1 MRLEL
6 KGLTKKFGSFTADD
20 DIDLVVEPGQ
30 IHAILGENGAGKST
44 LMNMLYGI
52 LTPTSGEILIDG
64 EPVSFAGPR
73 DAIAA
78 GIGMVHQHFKLV
90 GPFSVADNVQLGR
103 EHTRGLGVLSA
114 KAARKAVVDVSEQY
128 GLALDPDAVCEDLP
142 VGVQQRVEIVK
153 ALSGPKTELLI
164 LDEPT
169 AVLTPAEITELL
181 QIMRNLAEAG
191 TSILFISHKLKEVQ
205 AVADTVTVIR
215 RGKVVAEL
223 EPTASEAEMASAMV
237 GRAVSL
243 QVDKT
248 PAETGEARLEVKDL
262 TVVSAAGVKV
272 LDGLDLTVHSGEI
285 VGLAG
290 VEGNGQTELA
300 RSILGLVKPDSG
312 YIAVDGQDVHGRSP
326 ARRIADGLGY
336 IPEDR
341 GRDGLVS
348 EFSVAENLVLNQ
360 YKDEPFS
367 KRGVVNS
374 GAVRKRASDSI
385 AEFDI
390 RTQSPDEPVSSLSGG
405 NQQKVIIAREFS
417 RPRRFLVA
425 AQPTRGVDVGATE
438 FIHSRLVAERDTGT
452 GVLLIS
458 SELDEIYA
466 LADRIAVIYNGRIV
480 GEVDPGTP
488 RGVIGRLMVGAS
500 AEDTPSPTTDSDEPA
515 DDEEA
520 NGGDR

>member
-6 KGLTKKFGSFTADD
+6 RGLTKKFGSFTADD
-20 DIDLVVEPGQ
+20 DIDLTVEPGQ
-30 IHAILGENGAGKST
+30 IHAVLGENGAGKST

-52 LTPTSGEILIDG
+52 LKPTSGEILIDG
-64 EPVSFAGPR
+64 EPVEFSGPG

-103 EHTRGLGVLSA
+103 EHTRGAGVLSA
-114 KAARKAVVDVSEQY
+114 RAARKAVRDVSEQY
-128 GLALDPDAVCEDLP
+128 GLRLDPDAVCEDLP

-169 AVLTPAEITELL
+169 AVLTPAEIRELL
-181 QIMRNLAEAG
+181 DIMRSLADGG

-223 EPTASEAEMASAMV
+223 PPTASETEMASAMV
-237 GRAVSL
+237 GREVALTVE
-243 QVDKT
+243 KT
-248 PAETGEARLEVKDL
+248 SAEPGEPRLEIEGL
-262 TVVSAAGVKV
+262 TFADRSGVKV
-272 LDGLDLTVHSGEI
+272 LDGLDLTVRSGEI

-300 RSILGLVKPDSG
+300 RAILGLVHPDAG
-312 YIAVDGQDVHGRSP
+312 TMKIDGHRVHRSSP
-326 ARRIADGLGY
+326 AQRIEQGLGY

-341 GRDGLVS
+341 GRDGLIT
-348 EFSVAENLVLNQ
+348 EFTVAENIILNQ
-360 YKDEPFS
+360 YRDEPYS
-367 KRGVVNS
+367 KNGVVD
-374 GAVRKRASDSI
+374 AAAIRKRAVDSI

-390 RTQSPDEPVSSLSGG
+390 RTQSPNEAAASLSGG

-417 RPRRFLVA
+417 RARRLLVA

-438 FIHSRLVAERDTGT
+438 FIHSRLVTERDTGT

-480 GEVDPGTP
+480 GEVAPDTP
-488 RGVIGRLMVGAS
+488 REVIGRLMVGADI
-500 AEDTPSPTTDSDEPA
+500 ETDTEST
-515 DDEEA
+515 DEEA
-520 NGGDR
+520 NGGDREH